1 MLDALAGE
9 QIRELF
15 VLFNRHRT
23 DQNGLPLG
31 MAFFHLLDDGAILCR
46 LGLVDNIGVIDT
58 GDGTV
63 RRNFNDVEVV
73 DRAEFLFLRERR
85 TGHTGELAVQ
95 AEVILERDGRKR
107 LAFSRDLDMLLGLDG
122 LMQTVAIAAAEH
134 QSAGEL
140 VDDDDLTVLDDVVDI
155 ALHRAVSLDGLVDV
169 VRDGGVFGIG
179 EVFKAEVFLGLL
191 HAAGGERRGLGLFVD
206 DVVGV
211 DVDVFLFLVV
221 ALGDDLLAEAAYK
234 VFRAGIHLRG
244 LFTHA
249 GDDER
254 RARLIDQN
262 GVDLVDDG
270 KGMSALDE
278 LACVDGHV
286 VTQIVKAHLV
296 VRAVGDVRG
305 VGLAALFAREV
316 VDDQADREA

>member
-1 MLDALAGE
+1 
-9 QIRELF
+9 
-15 VLFNRHRT
+15 
-23 DQNGLPLG
+23 
-31 MAFFHLLDDGAILCR
+31 
-46 LGLVDNIGVIDT
+46 
-58 GDGTV
+58 
-63 RRNFNDVEVV
+63 
-73 DRAEFLFLRERR
+73 
-85 TGHTGELAVQ
+85 
-95 AEVILERDGRKR
+95 
-107 LAFSRDLDMLLGLDG
+107 MLLGLDG
-122 LMQTVAIAAAEH
+122 LMQTAAVAATEH

-140 VDDDDLTVLDDVVDI
+140 VDDDDLTVLDDIVDI
-155 ALHRAVSLDGLVDV
+155 ALHRAVGLDGLVDV

-244 LFTHA
+244 LFAHA

-278 LACVDGHV
+278 FACVDGHV
-286 VTQIVKAHLV
+286 IAQVIKAHFV
-296 VRAVGDVRG
+296 IRAVGDVCG
-305 VGLAALFAREV
+305 VGLAALFTCEV
-316 VDDQADREA
+316 VDDQTDREA

>member
-1 MLDALAGE
+1 MG
-9 QIRELF
+9 
-15 VLFNRHRT
+15 
-23 DQNGLPLG
+23 
-31 MAFFHLLDDGAILCR
+31 
-46 LGLVDNIGVIDT
+46 
-58 GDGTV
+58 
-63 RRNFNDVEVV
+63 
-73 DRAEFLFLRERR
+73 
-85 TGHTGELAVQ
+85 
-95 AEVILERDGRKR
+95 
-107 LAFSRDLDMLLGLDG
+107 
-122 LMQTVAIAAAEH
+122 
-134 QSAGEL
+134 
-140 VDDDDLTVLDDVVDI
+140 
-155 ALHRAVSLDGLVDV
+155 LDGLVDV

-244 LFTHA
+244 LFAHA

-270 KGMSALDE
+270 EGMSALDE

-286 VTQIVKAHLV
+286 IAQVVKAHFV
-296 VRAVGDVRG
+296 IRAVGDVCG
-305 VGLAALFAREV
+305 VGLAALLAREV

>member
-1 MLDALAGE
+1 M
-9 QIRELF
+9 
-15 VLFNRHRT
+15 T
-23 DQNGLPLG
+23 
-31 MAFFHLLDDGAILCR
+31 
-46 LGLVDNIGVIDT
+46 
-58 GDGTV
+58 
-63 RRNFNDVEVV
+63 
-73 DRAEFLFLRERR
+73 
-85 TGHTGELAVQ
+85 
-95 AEVILERDGRKR
+95 
-107 LAFSRDLDMLLGLDG
+107 
-122 LMQTVAIAAAEH
+122 
-134 QSAGEL
+134 
-140 VDDDDLTVLDDVVDI
+140 
-155 ALHRAVSLDGLVDV
+155 
-169 VRDGGVFGIG
+169 
-179 EVFKAEVFLGLL
+179 
-191 HAAGGERRGLGLFVD
+191 AGGERRGLGLFVD

-286 VTQIVKAHLV
+286 VTQIVKAHLRPT
-296 VRAVGDVRG
+296 VRPKKRWTLPIHSLSR
-305 VGLAALFAREV
+305 LAR
-316 VDDQADREA
+316 